1 MYYSE
6 LQNLCDFAF
15 KVETW
20 YTAISISLQF
30 SLFHRADTA
39 KKKNPNLLA
48 EDKVKWLNMTLLK
61 RTVCD
66 NSIPMATA

>member
-1 MYYSE
+1 MNKKILIIMYYSE

-39 KKKNPNLLA
+39 KKK
-48 EDKVKWLNMTLLK
+48 KQ
-61 RTVCD
+61 
-66 NSIPMATA
+66 IY

>member
-1 MYYSE
+1 MYYLE
-6 LQNLCDFAF
+6 LQNLCDFVF

-39 KKKNPNLLA
+39 KKKTNLSA